1 MTERDTIVVTEP
13 DSALFWAWVRCD
25 SLGNALIEQMAS
37 EAGGRTALTPRA
49 SAEGGRTII
58 SVRADS
64 RPESVIVRR
73 REVGRIETRH
83 TASDTVSTPKPALS
97 LRIRATMDSI
107 ALFLA
112 GMAVGYIIK
121 TIRR

>member
-25 SLGNALIEQMAS
+25 SLGNALIEQMAA

-49 SAEGGRTII
+49 SAEGGRTLI

-83 TASDTVSTPKPALS
+83 TASDTVSAPKPAP
-97 LRIRATMDSI
+97 LRRLRASIDSI
-107 ALFLA
+107 LLFLA
-112 GMAVGYIIK
+112 GLAAGYIIK